1 MNGMKNLLYVAFAI
15 FLVAIVAAVLI
26 VVIPN
31 RSSDKMD
38 EYEKINRNGNT
49 VVEIPEYV
57 MDDEFRKESISEF

>member
-31 RSSDKMD
+31 RNSDKMD